1 MPPGLTLG
9 MDKLQ
14 KSSDKGQE
22 EYGTTETCDG
32 TTETCDLLFAL
43 QGYLLEGQVR
53 KGGAQG
59 VTGGMGNLCVQLSRE
74 TGPRQRGL
82 HGGCV

>member
-22 EYGTTETCDG
+22 EYGTTETR
-32 TTETCDLLFAL
+32 DLLFAL

-53 KGGAQG
+53 NGGAQG
-59 VTGGMGNLCVQLSRE
+59 VTGGMGNLCVLLSRE